1 MRKTKRNSVLTI
13 LVFILVLALGA
24 FTTVQGL
31 GKHHI
36 GKAENIILGL
46 DLAGGVSITYRIT
59 DENPTAQEISDTKTR
74 LQQRADV
81 YSTDSSVY
89 QEGTDRFSIEIPGVS
104 DANKILQDLGKPG
117 ALEFMDEENYQKYA
131 SGEEYETVLTG
142 SDVKNAAAAIDNSG
156 TVQEYVVQL
165 AFTDEGTK
173 KFADATT
180 ANVGKRIYIIYD
192 GEVASA
198 PTVQQAITGGSAVI
212 NGMSDDEEANQLA
225 ETIRIGALPLS
236 LEELRSNE
244 VGATLGQDALAT
256 TLKAGAIGMCLVAV
270 IMVVLYLLPGFV
282 SVLALCAYVVL
293 MLLCLNGFNASLTL
307 PGLAGIVLSIGMA
320 VDANVIIFTRIK
332 EELGAG
338 ATVKSAIDSGFD
350 KAASAILDS
359 NITTLIAAVVL
370 YIMGIGSIKGFAL
383 TLGIGIVLSMFTALF
398 VTKHLLKAIYNLG
411 ATNPKLYGSKKEPK
425 VGGFVKFSK
434 VAYTISIIAVLA
446 GLIALPIF
454 KNKTGSTL
462 NYSLEFTGGT
472 SMTVDFEDHYD
483 LARAE
488 SEILPVICEAAGISD
503 ADVQVQNVQDSN
515 EIVFKSPELSVDQRD
530 AVETALEDQFKVKE
544 FNVESISST
553 ISGEMQRNAI
563 VSVVIAT
570 ILMLIYIAFRF
581 SDVKFG
587 AAAVVALLHDV
598 LVVFAVYS
606 IGRLSVGNTFIACML
621 TIVGYSINA
630 TIIIFDRI
638 RENLVIMNG
647 KGETYENIVNTSIS
661 QTLTRSIYTTLT
673 TFVMIFMLYLM
684 GVTSIKDFAL
694 TLMCGL
700 ICGAYSSVCIT
711 GPLWYTFKTNGG
723 KKEKNAGAKKV
734 SKKQAPVSSQV
745 TEDTE
750 SANEVSEDGTANSA
764 SGGSTNKNRSN
775 KKKKSGKKR
784 KK

>member
-1 MRKTKRNSVLTI
+1 MRKTKRNSLLTI
-13 LVFILVLALGA
+13 IVFLLALVLGA
-24 FTTVQGL
+24 FTTIQGL

-36 GKAENIILGL
+36 GQAKNIILGL
-46 DLAGGVSITYRIT
+46 DLAGGVSITYRIV
-59 DENPTAQEISDTKTR
+59 DEDPTAQEISDTKTR

-131 SGEEYETVLTG
+131 SGQEYETVLTG

-156 TVQEYVVQL
+156 AVQEYVVQL

-198 PTVQQAITGGSAVI
+198 PTVQTAITGGSAVI
-212 NGMSDDEEANQLA
+212 NGMENDEEANALA
-225 ETIRIGALPLS
+225 ETIRIGALPLT

-244 VGATLGQDALAT
+244 VGATLGKDALAT
-256 TLKAGAIGMCLVAV
+256 TLKAGAIGMGLVAV
-270 IMVVLYLLPGFV
+270 IMIVLYLLPGFV

-338 ATVKSAIDSGFD
+338 ATVKAAIDSGFN

-398 VTKHLLKAIYNLG
+398 VTKHLLKAVYVMG
-411 ATNPKLYGSKKEPK
+411 ATNPKLYGAKKEPK
-425 VGGFVKFSK
+425 VSGFVKLSK
-434 VAYTISIIAVLA
+434 ITFAISIIAVLA

-454 KNKTGSTL
+454 KAKTGSTL
-462 NYSLEFTGGT
+462 NFSLEFTGGT

-483 LARAE
+483 LAKAE
-488 SEILPVICEAAGISD
+488 SDILPVICEAAGISD
-503 ADVQVQNVQDSN
+503 ADVQVQNVQNSN
-515 EIVFKSPELSVDQRD
+515 EIVFKTPELKVDKRD
-530 AVETALEDQFKVKE
+530 AVETALKDNFKVKE
-544 FNVESISST
+544 INVENISST

-587 AAAVVALLHDV
+587 AAAVIALLHDV

-673 TFVMIFMLYLM
+673 TFVMILMLFIM

-711 GPLWYTFKTNGG
+711 GPLWYMLKTKMGQEEKNGG
-723 KKEKNAGAKKV
+723 ANKNAVG
-734 SKKQAPVSSQV
+734 
-745 TEDTE
+745 
-750 SANEVSEDGTANSA
+750 
-764 SGGSTNKNRSN
+764 
-775 KKKKSGKKR
+775 R
-784 KK
+784 KKNA

>member
-13 LVFILVLALGA
+13 VVFILALALGTY
-24 FTTVQGL
+24 TTVQGL

-36 GKAENIILGL
+36 GKASNIILGL
-46 DLAGGVSITYRIT
+46 DLAGGVSITYQIT
-59 DENPTAQEISDTKTR
+59 DDNPTAQEISDTKTR

-89 QEGTDRFSIEIPGVS
+89 QEGSDRFGIEIPGVS

-117 ALEFMDEENYQKYA
+117 ALEFMDEDNYAKFA
-131 SGEEYETVLTG
+131 AGEEYETVLTG
-142 SDVKNAAAAIDNSG
+142 SDVKNASAAIDNSG
-156 TVQEYVVQL
+156 AVQEYVVQL
-165 AFTDEGTK
+165 AFTDEGTR

-198 PTVQQAITGGSAVI
+198 PTVQTAITGGSAVI
-212 NGMSDDEEANQLA
+212 NGMADDEEANMLA

-236 LEELRSNE
+236 LQELRSNE

-256 TLKAGAIGMCLVAV
+256 TLKAGAIGMCLVAI
-270 IMVVLYLLPGFV
+270 IMIALYLLPGV
-282 SVLALCAYVVL
+282 ISVLALAAYVVL

-307 PGLAGIVLSIGMA
+307 PGLAGIVLTIGMA

-338 ATVKSAIDSGFD
+338 ATVKAAIDAGFD
-350 KAASAILDS
+350 KAASAIIDS

-383 TLGIGIVLSMFTALF
+383 TLGIGIVLSMFTSLV
-398 VTKHLLKAIYNLG
+398 VTKNLLKAVYSLG

-425 VGGFVKFSK
+425 VSGFVKFSK
-434 VAYTISIIAVLA
+434 VAYIISIVVILT
-446 GLIALPIF
+446 GLIALPVF
-454 KNKTGSTL
+454 KSKTGSTL

-472 SMTVDFEDHYD
+472 SLTVDFEEHYD
-483 LARAE
+483 LDKAE
-488 SEILPVICEAAGISD
+488 GEILPVICEAAGISD

-515 EIVFKSPELSVDQRD
+515 EIVFKSPELSVEQRD

-544 FNVESISST
+544 FNVENISST

-587 AAAVVALLHDV
+587 AAAVLALLHDV

-638 RENLVIMNG
+638 RENLVSMNS

-700 ICGAYSSVCIT
+700 ICGAYSSICIT
-711 GPLWYTFKTNGG
+711 GPLWYMFKTGNG
-723 KKEKNAGAKKV
+723 KNEKNTGSNTKSN
-734 SKKQAPVSSQV
+734 SK
-745 TEDTE
+745 
-750 SANEVSEDGTANSA
+750 G
-764 SGGSTNKNRSN
+764 
-775 KKKKSGKKR
+775 KKSGNKQSDNKGKK
-784 KK
+784 